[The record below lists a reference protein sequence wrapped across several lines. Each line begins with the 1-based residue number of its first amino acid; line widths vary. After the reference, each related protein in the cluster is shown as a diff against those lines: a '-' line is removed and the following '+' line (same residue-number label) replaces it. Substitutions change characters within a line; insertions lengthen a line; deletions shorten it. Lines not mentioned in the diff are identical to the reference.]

1 LNVGVRIALLGAG
14 RTAAHLGLA
23 LAAVGQPVRAL
34 GARDADKARP
44 LAAALGLPVL
54 GPAEAAVAADWVFLC
69 VRDAAIEPLCAQ
81 LPWRAGQLVLHCS
94 GATELSALNMAR
106 LAGAAVAGFHP
117 LQLMAD
123 PLPSS
128 ADAQR
133 AFHGIRIGIEAEGPG
148 REALDQL
155 AQALGATP
163 LHLQAGQRARY
174 HAAANAAASA
184 LLAPLDLAARQ
195 AAEAL
200 GCSAEQAWAA
210 LAPLAEGTLRAARAR
225 GLDGALSGPLARG
238 DAAVLQAHLQAL
250 AGGDAGL
257 YRALMQAL
265 LPLAAQRVDAAALEG
280 LVRALDRAADPS

>member
-1 LNVGVRIALLGAG
+1 MTRIALIGAG

-23 LAAVGQPVRAL
+23 LAGVGQPVQAL

-54 GPAEAAVAADWVFLC
+54 GPAEAAAAAEWVFLC

-94 GATELSALNMAR
+94 GATELNALDAAKA
-106 LAGAAVAGFHP
+106 AGAAVAGFHP

-128 ADAQR
+128 ADALR
-133 AFHGIRIGIEAEGPG
+133 AFKGIRIGIEAEGSW
-148 REALDQL
+148 RTELDAL
-155 AQALGATP
+155 AAALGATP

-200 GCSAEQAWAA
+200 GCSTEQAWEA

-225 GLDGALSGPLARG
+225 GLAGALSGPLARG

-250 AGGDAGL
+250 AGGDAVL
-257 YRALMQAL
+257 YRVLMQAL
-265 LPLAAQRVDAAALEG
+265 MPLAAQRLEPEALDG
-280 LVRALDRAADPS
+280 LLRVLDRAAGPS